1 MQVWKRLAPCFGHS
15 THPHAVSDVPEEQG
29 SIAAIAPECYDK
41 EYYKTVSSSSIRSG
55 HGCMSQGTSS
65 VSPLP
70 QPCCSADGCT
80 EILGSDDEEESQ
92 GLMLDDLP
100 DEILENVMYQLRQ
113 SMSDIG
119 SDTQSGKR
127 GQRLPREDVR
137 SLLAVGSVSRK
148 WRDMSQRIF
157 YKSPWDINER
167 LHTFTY
173 QHPIQMFCTSP
184 VGPRGSRSGLVK
196 CFVKRHR
203 MDETGGRLVISMY
216 IGKYQSSRSNFMMS
230 ALGRGRSSYEIY
242 LQHAHKAQGK
252 EPCAKLE
259 CNMLC
264 TSYTLKL
271 SDEMHSY
278 VENSIAFQ
286 EYDALIE
293 KNVLSLQYRARMRG
307 IMQPR
312 RMEVSLPRGL
322 SQDSCHILHNK
333 HPHWNEGLNCWCLNF
348 KGRVKLASVKNFQ
361 LVHQGCEQDFDEA
374 ILMQFGKI
382 DDDVFILDFNPTIMT
397 PIQAFGT
404 ALSTF
409 NGRVLG
415 LRH

>member
-1 MQVWKRLAPCFGHS
+1 
-15 THPHAVSDVPEEQG
+15 VSDVPEEG
-29 SIAAIAPECYDK
+29 AIVAVVAPEYCEK
-41 EYYKTVSSSSIRSG
+41 EYYKGLSCSSARSG
-55 HGCMSQGTSS
+55 VGCISQGTSS

-70 QPCCSADGCT
+70 QPCCSTDACT
-80 EILGSDDEEESQ
+80 ETLGSDDEEESQ
-92 GLMLDDLP
+92 GLLIDDLP
-100 DEILENVMYQLRQ
+100 DEILENIMYQLREGMLDCSQ
-113 SMSDIG
+113 K
-119 SDTQSGKR
+119 SGR
-127 GQRLPREDVR
+127 HGQRMTREDIR
-137 SLLAVGSVSRK
+137 TLLAVGSVSRK
-148 WRDMSQRIF
+148 WRSMSQRIF
-157 YKSPWDINER
+157 FRSPWDINER
-167 LHTFTY
+167 VQTFTY
-173 QHPIQMFCTSP
+173 QHPVQMFCTSP

-216 IGKYQSSRSNFMMS
+216 IGKYQSSRSNFMLS
-230 ALGRGRSSYEIY
+230 AVGRGRSSYEIY
-242 LQHAHKAQGK
+242 LEHAHRALGK

-264 TSYTLKL
+264 TSYSLTL
-271 SDEMHSY
+271 SDEMCSY
-278 VENSIAFQ
+278 IQSNVAYQ
-286 EYDALIE
+286 EDTSSVG

-322 SQDSCHILHNK
+322 HENSCHTLHNK

-348 KGRVKLASVKNFQ
+348 RGRVKLASVKNFQ
-361 LVHQGCEQDFDEA
+361 LVNQDHEQDFDESV
-374 ILMQFGKI
+374 LMQFGKI
-382 DDDVFILDFNPTIMT
+382 DEDVFILDFNPTIMT

>member
-1 MQVWKRLAPCFGHS
+1 MQILKRLGPCFGHS
-15 THPHAVSDVPEEQG
+15 THPHAVSDVPGEQG
-29 SIAAIAPECYDK
+29 TIVAVAPE
-41 EYYKTVSSSSIRSG
+41 YYHKGGVCSLRRRG
-55 HGCMSQGTSS
+55 DGGFVSQGGMSS

-70 QPCCSADGCT
+70 QPCCSSDGFT
-80 EILGSDDEEESQ
+80 DLVGSDDEEESQ
-92 GLMLDDLP
+92 GLLMDDLP
-100 DEILENVMYQLRQ
+100 DEILENVMYQLRKG
-113 SMSDIG
+113 MSDW
-119 SDTQSGKR
+119 SQRSGKHGLR
-127 GQRLPREDVR
+127 MTREDVR

-148 WRDMSQRIF
+148 WREMAQRIF
-157 YKSPWDINER
+157 FASPWDINER

-173 QHPIQMFCTSP
+173 QHPVQMFCASP
-184 VGPRGSRSGLVK
+184 VGPKGSRSGLVK

-216 IGKYQSSRSNFMMS
+216 IGKYQSSRVHFMMS
-230 ALGRGRSSYEIY
+230 AVGRGRSSYEIY
-242 LQHAHKAQGK
+242 LEHAHKAHVQ
-252 EPCAKLE
+252 EPCARLE

-264 TSYTLKL
+264 TSYSLKL
-271 SDEMHSY
+271 SDVMHSY
-278 VENSIAFQ
+278 IKNNIATRDC
-286 EYDALIE
+286 ESPVE

-322 SQDSCHILHNK
+322 HQTTSHTLYNK

-348 KGRVKLASVKNFQ
+348 RGRVKLASVKNFQ
-361 LVHQGCEQDFDEA
+361 LVHQGCEEDFDEA